1 MSATAIAQKRLE
13 RLHSKG
19 PQPAS
24 PAKKLASAVVN
35 EPESTVRQSTNTLSG
50 APAPAVRAPTRQS
63 EARQSIRRS
72 QASSRLS
79 PGAGNRQQRALRYSE
94 ASLRSKH
101 LFQPQ
106 KQLPGASRATVSVG
120 GAQLKVGDPV
130 WVREEDRASA
140 EARRSAEQVHAA
152 SVTTA
157 PHAPARLL

>member
-72 QASSRLS
+72 QASSR
-79 PGAGNRQQRALRYSE
+79 AGNRQQRALRYSE